1 MLNSRSPLFSIHRN
15 PLLRWLLKKTFYAQ
29 FCAGEN
35 AEEVRS
41 FVKRMERVG
50 YSGVALEYASEVL
63 EDESEVVD
71 GVKEEEGIERWER
84 GILESIEMSREGS
97 FVAFKV

>member
-1 MLNSRSPLFSIHRN
+1 
-15 PLLRWLLKKTFYAQ
+15 
-29 FCAGEN
+29 
-35 AEEVRS
+35 
-41 FVKRMERVG
+41 VKRMERVG

-71 GVKEEEGIERWER
+71 GVKEEDGIERWER